1 MVNKFVGRAEEKLDF
16 ALDHF
21 KVDVSNKICADFGS
35 SVGGFVDCLL
45 QHGAKKVYAIETG
58 YGVLDWNLRKN
69 SQVVVMERTY
79 AMHVQLPEIVD
90 LVTIDTS
97 WTKQEKIIPNA
108 LKNVKPSGQIITLI
122 KPHYEVGRAK
132 LAEIEAEKIA
142 RQVAE
147 RLKLLGINFK
157 GLAKSPIIGGK
168 AGNCEYIALLEP

>member
-69 SQVVVMERTY
+69 SQVVVMERTN